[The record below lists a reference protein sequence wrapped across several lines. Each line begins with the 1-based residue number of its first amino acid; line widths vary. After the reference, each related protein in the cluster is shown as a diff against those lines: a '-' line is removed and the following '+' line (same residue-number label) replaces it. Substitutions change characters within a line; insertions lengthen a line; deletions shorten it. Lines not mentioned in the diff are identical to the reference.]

1 MYLSKSI
8 FNQTEG
14 NAEYQELGEI
24 ATESRYD
31 DLLDKVLMVQE
42 WTFAKSLKGPK
53 QRFSSSFSI
62 WIFSFLS
69 ISRGVDNGILNPFS
83 KFKNQISSYKLDTE
97 SEIRSFVN
105 KSYVLLFTYALY
117 WSF

>member
-42 WTFAKSLKGPK
+42 
-53 QRFSSSFSI
+53 
-62 WIFSFLS
+62 
-69 ISRGVDNGILNPFS
+69 
-83 KFKNQISSYKLDTE
+83 
-97 SEIRSFVN
+97 
-105 KSYVLLFTYALY
+105 
-117 WSF
+117 